1 MLPAVSCFSSGAA
14 RQSKAADRDYKEE
27 HSMKARLRTLVVL
40 LIMSVCLMG
49 DVVIPAQAQTYWPGQ
64 YQTARR
70 RAYRQRL
77 AARRLAHRRQTTS
90 RRLRQR
96 QRMTIFNQQ
105 RRRSLYNRRRHPRAW
120 AVWARRHR
128 RGRVVNWRNTD
139 QRERSDWARRHR
151 RNGRG
156 RNWTPGI
163 PRGRRWGRDN
173 DSHRGRRHG
182 RDRD

>member
-1 MLPAVSCFSSGAA
+1 MFLLWCGTIKSSGL
-14 RQSKAADRDYKEE
+14 RLKEE

-40 LIMSVCLMG
+40 FVMSVCLMG
-49 DVVIPAQAQTYWPGQ
+49 DFVVPAQAQTYWPGQ

-77 AARRLAHRRQTTS
+77 AARQLAHRRQTAF
-90 RRLRQR
+90 RIRRQR
-96 QRMTIFNQQ
+96 QRMTILNRQ
-105 RRRSLYNRRRHPRAW
+105 RRRSLYNRRNHPRAW
-120 AVWARRHR
+120 SVWARRHR

-139 QRERSDWARRHR
+139 QREWSWARRNR
-151 RNGRG
+151 RHGRG

-163 PRGRRWGRDN
+163 PRGRRFERDD